1 MEVLSDI
8 QTGELLVH
16 NTSMGYNIPID
27 GSHINEVHICA
38 PGEKAYVLQ
47 INELPG
53 GKTGDYYAHIDA
65 YSACFSLD
73 AVSVQKLHVAH
84 IHLQCTMSDRVK
96 ANHCG

>member
-1 MEVLSDI
+1 M
-8 QTGELLVH
+8 
-16 NTSMGYNIPID
+16 
-27 GSHINEVHICA
+27 
-38 PGEKAYVLQ
+38 LQ